1 MGASGVCPRI
11 RAAMSTPARAALT
24 LALYR
29 GGSLARRE
37 TLCQDAV
44 RVGRDAQG
52 RLDFGLGVEGPP
64 LAVIKVEPP
73 LDASIHALGDGPI
86 PSARLEAGGAI
97 GLDGDRLV
105 LEALLP
111 AAALSAP
118 GVRRDDLTGL
128 GVLVVLASCGLHF
141 ALLLG
146 LLVLAFLPDLLPRRP
161 LPPLAVHLVQA
172 QTPPAEEARKLEKI
186 EPPPPEPEPPPPP
199 PPPAGSAAAGHDEG
213 ALGSPTAAKQPKRYA
228 IKGPKDGAD
237 PHLARQAALREAAEF
252 GMIGLLSAHADD
264 APSGLLGSEIAGKD
278 DRTARGN
285 MWGDSIGDA
294 FGAGGLGLSGVGEG
308 GGGRGE
314 GIGLGSIGTI
324 GHGSGTGTGQ
334 GYGAGMGRLGGS
346 RSGKAPQ
353 VRVGA
358 TAISGRLP
366 PEVIQRIVRQHLG
379 RIRLCYENGLRSK
392 PDLAGR
398 VVVRF
403 VIGQD
408 GAVSS
413 AADGGS
419 ELPDAAVVSCVVRAS
434 QALSFPAP
442 EGGIV
447 TVTYPFTFAP
457 GQ

>member
-1 MGASGVCPRI
+1 
-11 RAAMSTPARAALT
+11 MSTPARAALT

-29 GGSLARRE
+29 GGTLARRE

-44 RVGRDAQG
+44 RVGRDGQG

-64 LAVIKVEPP
+64 LAVIKIEPP
-73 LDASIHALGDGPI
+73 LDASVHALGEGPI

-118 GVRRDDLTGL
+118 GARREDLTGL

-141 ALLLG
+141 ALFVG
-146 LLVLAFLPDLLPRRP
+146 LLILAFLPDLSLRRP

-172 QTPPAEEARKLEKI
+172 PAPPAPEQPKLEKI
-186 EPPPPEPEPPPPP
+186 DPPLPEPEPPPPP
-199 PPPAGSAAAGHDEG
+199 PRAESIGAGRAATSDEG
-213 ALGSPTAAKQPKRYA
+213 ALGSPTAAKKPKRYA
-228 IKGPKDGAD
+228 IQGPLDAD
-237 PHLARQAALREAAEF
+237 PHLARQAALKDAAEF
-252 GMIGLLSAHADD
+252 GIIGLLSSGSGDQ
-264 APSGLLGSEIAGKD
+264 APRSPFGDGALGKD

-294 FGAGGLGLSGVGEG
+294 FGAGGLGLSGIGEG

-324 GHGSGTGTGQ
+324 GHGAGTGTGA
-334 GYGAGMGRLGGS
+334 GFGSGMGRLGSS
-346 RSGKAPQ
+346 RSAKAPQ
-353 VRVGA
+353 VRLGA
-358 TAISGRLP
+358 PASTGRLP
-366 PEVIQRIVRQHLG
+366 PEVIRRIVRQNLG
-379 RIRLCYENGLRSK
+379 RMRLCYENGLRTK

-398 VVVRF
+398 VAVKF
-403 VIGQD
+403 VIGSD

-419 ELPDAAVVSCVVRAS
+419 DLPDAAVISCVVRS
-434 QALSFPAP
+434 FQSLSFPAP
-442 EGGIV
+442 EGGVV
-447 TVTYPFTFAP
+447 TVSYPLTFSP